1 MIVNLC
7 PACRRANAVE
17 ARQCR
22 GCGARLEE
30 PDTQPLAVRA
40 RGSAGAIWLD
50 DLVSPPGT
58 DAPVTGRSAPAEPA
72 LSLTLLDIDTR
83 SAVESV
89 SPALKQGQDNEEFV
103 VSDPEPRPAVT
114 FPEIEAPASEGP
126 RKAGSSGKNGKAER
140 RAAVRRTRLRGRK
153 ATDPELPLTDVLVC
167 DAHEGERE
175 TLRSLLRGFGFHVYA
190 VNRAEEALP
199 LLVSRRFVAAFVD
212 IALDESDGGAGIQLC
227 QKWHELDQR
236 RGVHSLLV
244 LASAELQPM
253 ERVRAQMAGCDKILV
268 KPVTRGS
275 LAGALDSH
283 GVALPAD
290 PRKG

>member
-17 ARQCR
+17 ARQCQ

-30 PDTQPLAVRA
+30 PDTQPLRVETRA
-40 RGSAGAIWLD
+40 SAGAIWLD
-50 DLVSPPGT
+50 DLVSPPG
-58 DAPVTGRSAPAEPA
+58 AEPSVIGRLPPAEPT
-72 LSLTLLDIDTR
+72 LSLTLLDIDTVP
-83 SAVESV
+83 AVGSV
-89 SPALKQGQDNEEFV
+89 SPVLKQGQAIEELV
-103 VSDPEPRPAVT
+103 ISDPEPRPAVI
-114 FPEIEAPASEGP
+114 FPEIEAPTSEGP
-126 RKAGSSGKNGKAER
+126 RKAAPPDKKAER

-153 ATDPELPLTDVLVC
+153 AADPELVTTDVLVC

-190 VNRAEEALP
+190 VNRAEDALP

-244 LASAELQPM
+244 LASGALQPM

>member
-30 PDTQPLAVRA
+30 PDTQPLRVQTRA
-40 RGSAGAIWLD
+40 SAGAIWLD
-50 DLVSPPGT
+50 DLASPPGQEP
-58 DAPVTGRSAPAEPA
+58 PVTGRLPPAGPT
-72 LSLTLLDIDTR
+72 LSLTLLDID
-83 SAVESV
+83 AVPSVGSV
-89 SPALKQGQDNEEFV
+89 SPVLKQGSDIEELV
-103 VSDPEPRPAVT
+103 VSDPEPRPAMI
-114 FPEIEAPASEGP
+114 FPEIETPPSEEP
-126 RKAGSSGKNGKAER
+126 RKAALLGKKAER
-140 RAAVRRTRLRGRK
+140 RAAVRRTRLRGKK
-153 ATDPELPLTDVLVC
+153 AADPELALTDVLVC

-190 VNRAEEALP
+190 VNRAEDALP

-212 IALDESDGGAGIQLC
+212 IALDESDGGGGIQLC

-244 LASAELQPM
+244 LASAALQPM